1 MATQGRGKKL
11 PAKTSVPSSDYYI
24 PPVPVAVAPVR
35 KSVGEDIVGW
45 IAACLLIALLLP
57 LGAMLYIDILEVK
70 NETKVQLEKVEK
82 LRRQIEQQQRKE
94 KRNE

>member
-1 MATQGRGKKL
+1 
-11 PAKTSVPSSDYYI
+11 
-24 PPVPVAVAPVR
+24 
-35 KSVGEDIVGW
+35 VGEDIVGW